1 MDILVDPY
9 YMFGTRD
16 EMFALSLVNLWY
28 YGHLDSC
35 ERPASRWNARSM
47 SRNIQFTFIA
57 DKGTLCFSLNLP
69 REASL
74 AHCSSDFWF
83 RCIVRNEE

>member
-35 ERPASRWNARSM
+35 ERPANRRNARSM

-57 DKGTLCFSLNLP
+57 DKGTLCFSYLS
-69 REASL
+69 RGATL
-74 AHCSSDFWF
+74 AYCPSDFWF
-83 RCIVRNEE
+83 RCMVRNEE